1 MKILLT
7 GANGFLGKYINN
19 YFVIK
24 EILVSKIGKSNQND
38 IVSDFSIDVPNLRD
52 NSFDLIVHLAGK
64 AHFIP
69 RNKTQV
75 QEFYNVNVL
84 GTENLL
90 KSIENLTI
98 KPKAFVFISTVAV
111 YGLSKGFNI
120 NENMP
125 LNATDAYGHSKILAE
140 KMIKNWCEKNK
151 VIWTILRLPL
161 VIGNN
166 PSGNLKSMIEG
177 IKKGYYVNIGGG
189 KARKSMV
196 LAKDVAEYI
205 YTISLI
211 GGIYNIT
218 DGCHPNFFDLSKFIA
233 TKTQSKKPKN
243 IPRKVAFLLAKIGDL
258 LGNKFPFNS
267 DMFLKITSDLT
278 FDDSKARGK
287 GWISTPVLE
296 DFNIL

>member
-7 GANGFLGKYINN
+7 GANGFLGKYVND
-19 YFVIK
+19 YFVNGENIVIK
-24 EILVSKIGKSNQND
+24 AGKSNKND
-38 IVSDFSIDVPNLRD
+38 IVSDFSVNIPNLP
-52 NSFDLIVHLAGK
+52 NHFFDLVIHIAGK

-69 RNKTQV
+69 RNQIQT
-75 QEFYNVNVL
+75 QEFYSVNVL
-84 GTENLL
+84 GTRNLL
-90 KSIENLTI
+90 TSIENLTV

-111 YGLSKGFNI
+111 YGLTQGFNI
-120 NENMP
+120 NETTP
-125 LNATDAYGHSKILAE
+125 LNATEAYGHSKILAE
-140 KMIKNWCEKNK
+140 KMIENWCEKNK
-151 VIWTILRLPL
+151 VIYTILRLPL
-161 VIGNN
+161 VIGIN

-196 LAKDVAEYI
+196 LAKDIAEYI

-243 IPRKVAFLLAKIGDL
+243 IPLKVAFIIAKIGDL
-258 LGNKFPFNS
+258 LGNRFPFNS

-278 FDDSKARGK
+278 FDDSKAKGK

-296 DFNIL
+296 DFNIS